1 VQVLKKEDYDA
12 WNQQKPSHEVIIP
25 CLFPRAIQEQ
35 TSSGRKS
42 MNPSFPILSAF
53 LSDETSGWN

>member
-1 VQVLKKEDYDA
+1 VQVLKEEDYDA

-25 CLFPRAIQEQ
+25 CLFPRTMQEQ

-42 MNPSFPILSAF
+42 M
-53 LSDETSGWN
+53 